1 MKNTHVY
8 LLSLGLTLLGLLIF
22 VCKLAFTGLPVTP
35 DKLATAWNVEHRIE
49 FDATGGPAKATVNVL
64 ATNQDKAIVRE
75 RIVSQQFGL
84 SRGRDDLGNRT
95 VTLTKRDATG
105 KQALYFTSLVHQ
117 YRGFAEPEK
126 VMVADV
132 NLPPV
137 QLEGA
142 ERTAA
147 REILG
152 IAQARSADNA
162 SLVTTLLGL
171 LDVSVLGD
179 SLSTISGGET
189 NLRAKVDAAVAI
201 LNLQRLPAR
210 RVNGIRLTGNSNSPE
225 FTYWLEVLIEQQWT
239 PFWAG
244 PDSSTIA
251 DDLMPWWRGT
261 GPLVTVTGGTEPISS
276 FAVVQVEQRI
286 LDQVLSGQT
295 ATPVGKEFM
304 KLSLFGLPLATQNVF
319 RVLMVVPIGI
329 LVLVLIRNVVGIKS
343 LGTFMPVLIALALHQ
358 THVLWGAM
366 IFTIV
371 VAIGLMFRFYLE
383 HLKLLLVP
391 RLAAVLTAVVLLM
404 AVISVV
410 THSLGFVQGLSVALF
425 PMVILTM
432 TIERISVLW
441 DERGAAEAIQ
451 QSLASLAIAMLLCI
465 LISFPILEHLFFTFP
480 ELHLIVIALLLL
492 LGRYTGYRLLELPRF
507 RALSREA
514 D

>member
-8 LLSLGLTLLGLLIF
+8 FLAIGLTLIGLLIF
-22 VCKLAFTGLPVTP
+22 VCKLAFTGLPITP
-35 DKLATAWNVEHRIE
+35 DKLATAWNVEHKVE
-49 FDATGGPAKATVNVL
+49 FNATGGPAKVVANVL

-75 RIVSQQFGL
+75 RIIAQQFGF
-84 SRGRDDLGNRT
+84 SRGRDEMDNRT
-95 VTLTKRDATG
+95 ATMTKRDASG
-105 KQALYFTSLVHQ
+105 KQAIYFTSLVHQ

-132 NLPPV
+132 KLPAV

-142 ERTAA
+142 ALTAA

-152 IAQARSADNA
+152 IARARSADTR
-162 SLVTTLLGL
+162 SLVTTLLGI
-171 LDVSVLGD
+171 LDVNVLGD
-179 SLSTISGGET
+179 SLAAISGGET
-189 NLRAKVDAAVAI
+189 NLRSKVDAAVKL

-210 RVNGIRLTGNSNSPE
+210 RVNGIKLEGNTNTPV

-239 PFWAG
+239 AFAA
-244 PDSSTIA
+244 DSESSTV
-251 DDLMPWWRGT
+251 DDELMPWWRGT
-261 GPLVTVTGGTEPISS
+261 GPLVTVTGGSEPISS
-276 FAVVQVEQRI
+276 FAIVRVEQRV

-295 ATPVGKEFM
+295 ATPVGVDFM
-304 KLSLFGLPLATQNVF
+304 KLSLFGLPIATQNVF

-371 VAIGLMFRFYLE
+371 VAIGLLFRFYLE

-441 DERGAAEAIQ
+441 DERGAGEAIK
-451 QSLASLAIAMLLCI
+451 QSLSSLAIAMLLCI

-480 ELHLIVIALLLL
+480 ELLLIVIAVLLL

-507 RALSREA
+507 RALSKEA